1 MMLGWMNCQSASAAS
16 ARRFSSSS
24 EKLEHRGLLEEVAVE
39 VPDLVLPEGATGGHD
54 GEEFLH
60 RRGEVVRV
68 VEAELEQVGKEVGR
82 EQAGVLGEEAE
93 DEAVQEAGDA
103 EILALGEIHLGAGLG
118 VGELDGLALLEG
130 LGDLGD
136 VAGERLGDLGG
147 GADGLERFRVGEE
160 RAEDAPVL
168 RVVEAR
174 EVEVVDLLHRA
185 VEIGADDEI
194 LEVADDEQR
203 RVKE

>member
-1 MMLGWMNCQSASAAS
+1 L
-16 ARRFSSSS
+16 R
-24 EKLEHRGLLEEVAVE
+24 
-39 VPDLVLPEGATGGHD
+39 
-54 GEEFLH
+54 
-60 RRGEVVRV
+60 
-68 VEAELEQVGKEVGR
+68 
-82 EQAGVLGEEAE
+82 
-93 DEAVQEAGDA
+93 
-103 EILALGEIHLGAGLG
+103 

-174 EVEVVDLLHRA
+174 EVEVVGPPAPCR
-185 VEIGADDEI
+185 
-194 LEVADDEQR
+194 
-203 RVKE
+203 